1 MIKKILGKFRNAGE
15 NDKIVYKNVIGAF
28 LVKGCAL
35 FVTLYTLP
43 SYIKFFNNDEV
54 LGLWFTI
61 LSLLNWILNFDL
73 GIGNGL
79 RNHLSTAI
87 SLDNKDDIKK
97 YISSAYISIGAIVAV
112 LSAIFPFVII
122 KLDLNSLLSI
132 DRTEI
137 SPRFLYITAVI
148 VFVGVMLQFWLK
160 LINSVLYALQKSSV
174 NNFLVLCT
182 NVMILLAAMLIPSGT
197 NDRNIIV
204 MAIVHA
210 VAVALPLIVASVLV
224 FAKKLKFAI
233 PRIKF
238 FSKEH
243 GKKVLSLGG
252 IFFFIQIAYMV
263 IMSTNEFLITK
274 TSGNADVVDYQAYY
288 KLFSLASTVFAL
300 ALTPLWSVITKAKAE
315 NNIGWIKS
323 TYKKFMLLGGVFCL
337 GEFALVVIMKP
348 LMKIWLGV
356 DSMPDISIL
365 SGIMCALLGCAMIMN
380 GVLSNIA
387 NGTGELKAQ
396 AICFGIGAV
405 LKVPLSYFL
414 VNLLGSWD
422 GVVLSNV
429 ICMGIY
435 CITQPLILIKYFKQ
449 NQQIEKDIC
458 MEE

>member
-1 MIKKILGKFRNAGE
+1 MIKKVLEKLRNAGE
-15 NDKIVYKNVIGAF
+15 NDKIVYKNVLGAF

-87 SLDNKDDIKK
+87 SLGNKEDVKR
-97 YISSAYISIGAIVAV
+97 YISSAYISIGAIVTV
-112 LSAIFPFVII
+112 LSVILPFVIY
-122 KLDLNSLLSI
+122 KVDLNNLLSI
-132 DRTEI
+132 EKTEI
-137 SPRFLYITAVI
+137 SPKALYITAVI
-148 VFVGVMLQFWLK
+148 VFVGVMVQFWLK

-182 NVMILLAAMLIPSGT
+182 NVMILVVAVVFPSGT

-210 VAVALPLIVASVLV
+210 VAVALPLLVATVSV
-224 FAKKLKFAI
+224 FAKKLRYAI
-233 PRIKF
+233 PRIKY

-252 IFFFIQIAYMV
+252 IFFFIQIAYMI

-323 TYKKFMLLGGVFCL
+323 TYKKFMLLGGVFCI
-337 GEFALVVIMKP
+337 GEFGLVVLMEP
-348 LMKIWLGV
+348 LMKIWLGA
-356 DSMPDISIL
+356 DSLPEISYF

-380 GVLSNIA
+380 GVFSNIA
-387 NGTGELKAQ
+387 NGTGELKVQ
-396 AICFGIGAV
+396 AVCFGIGAV
-405 LKVPLSYFL
+405 LKIPLSYIL
-414 VNLLGSWD
+414 VSLLGSWN
-422 GVVLSNV
+422 GVVLANI

-435 CITQPLILIKYFKQ
+435 CIIQPISLIKYFK
-449 NQQIEKDIC
+449 NNLSS
-458 MEE
+458 

>member
-1 MIKKILGKFRNAGE
+1 MIKKVLEKLRNAGE
-15 NDKIVYKNVIGAF
+15 NDKIVYKNVLGAF

-87 SLDNKDDIKK
+87 SLGNKEDVKR
-97 YISSAYISIGAIVAV
+97 YISSAYISIGAIVTV
-112 LSAIFPFVII
+112 LSVIFPFVIY
-122 KLDLNSLLSI
+122 KVDLNNLLSI
-132 DRTEI
+132 EKTEI
-137 SPRFLYITAVI
+137 SPKALYITAVI
-148 VFVGVMLQFWLK
+148 VFVGVMVQFWLK

-182 NVMILLAAMLIPSGT
+182 NVMILVVAVVFPSGT

-210 VAVALPLIVASVLV
+210 VAVALPLLVATVSV
-224 FAKKLKFAI
+224 FAKKLRYAI
-233 PRIKF
+233 PRIKY

-252 IFFFIQIAYMV
+252 IFFFIQIAYMI

-323 TYKKFMLLGGVFCL
+323 TYKKFMLLGGVFCI
-337 GEFALVVIMKP
+337 GEFGLVVLMEP
-348 LMKIWLGV
+348 LMKIWLGA
-356 DSMPDISIL
+356 DSLPEISYF

-380 GVLSNIA
+380 GVFSNIA
-387 NGTGELKAQ
+387 NGTGELKVQ
-396 AICFGIGAV
+396 AVCFGIGAV
-405 LKVPLSYFL
+405 LKIPLSYIL
-414 VNLLGSWD
+414 VSLSGSWN
-422 GVVLSNV
+422 GVVLANI

-435 CITQPLILIKYFKQ
+435 CIIQPISLIKYFK
-449 NQQIEKDIC
+449 NNLSS
-458 MEE
+458 

>member
-1 MIKKILGKFRNAGE
+1 MIKKVLEKLRNAGE
-15 NDKIVYKNVIGAF
+15 NDKIVYKNVLGAF

-87 SLDNKDDIKK
+87 SLGNKEDVKR
-97 YISSAYISIGAIVAV
+97 YISSAYISIGAIVTV
-112 LSAIFPFVII
+112 LSVIFPFVIY
-122 KLDLNSLLSI
+122 KVDLNNLLSI
-132 DRTEI
+132 EKTEI
-137 SPRFLYITAVI
+137 SPNSLYITAII
-148 VFVGVMLQFWLK
+148 VFVGVMVQFWLK

-182 NVMILLAAMLIPSGT
+182 NVMILVVAVVFPSGT

-210 VAVALPLIVASVLV
+210 VAVALPLLVATVWV
-224 FAKKLKFAI
+224 FAKKLRYAI
-233 PRIKF
+233 PRIKY

-252 IFFFIQIAYMV
+252 IFFFIQIAYMI

-288 KLFSLASTVFAL
+288 KLFSLASTIFAL

-315 NNIGWIKS
+315 NNVGWIKS
-323 TYKKFMLLGGVFCL
+323 TYKKFMILGGIFCL
-337 GEFALVVIMKP
+337 GECGLVVLMEP
-348 LMKIWLGV
+348 LMKIWLGA
-356 DSMPDISIL
+356 DSLPEISYF

-380 GVLSNIA
+380 GVFSNIA
-387 NGTGELKAQ
+387 NGTGELKVQ
-396 AICFGIGAV
+396 AICFGVGAV
-405 LKVPLSYFL
+405 LKVPLSYIL
-414 VNLLGSWD
+414 VSILGSWN
-422 GVVLSNV
+422 GVVLANI

-435 CITQPLILIKYFKQ
+435 CIIQPISLIKYFK
-449 NQQIEKDIC
+449 NNLSS
-458 MEE
+458 

>member
-1 MIKKILGKFRNAGE
+1 MIKKVLEKFRNAGE
-15 NDKIVYKNVIGAF
+15 NDKIVYKNVFGAF
-28 LVKGCAL
+28 IVKGCAL

-43 SYIKFFNNDEV
+43 TYIKFFNNDEV

-87 SLDNKDDIKK
+87 SLGNKEDVKR
-97 YISSAYISIGAIVAV
+97 YISSAYISIGVIVTA
-112 LSAIFPFVII
+112 LSLIFPFVVY
-122 KLDLNSLLSI
+122 KFDLNRLLSI
-132 DRTEI
+132 EKSEI
-137 SPRFLYITAVI
+137 SPDALYITAVI
-148 VFVGVMLQFWLK
+148 VFVGVMIQFWLK
-160 LINSVLYALQKSSV
+160 LINSVLYALQKSSI

-182 NVMILLAAMLIPSGT
+182 NVMILIAAAVFPSGT
-197 NDRNIIV
+197 NDTNIIV
-204 MAIVHA
+204 MAVVHA
-210 VAVALPLIVASVLV
+210 VAVALPLLVATILV
-224 FAKKLKFAI
+224 FSKKLRYAI
-233 PRIKF
+233 PRIKS

-263 IMSTNEFLITK
+263 IMSTNEFLIAK

-323 TYKKFMLLGGVFCL
+323 TYKKFMLLAGLFCS
-337 GEFALVVIMKP
+337 GEFIIVLIMEP
-348 LMKIWLGV
+348 LMKLWLGAEAL
-356 DSMPDISIL
+356 PEISYF

-380 GVLSNIA
+380 GVFSNIA
-387 NGTGELKAQ
+387 NGTGELKVQ
-396 AICFGIGAV
+396 AICFGVGAV

-414 VNLLGSWD
+414 AGILGSWN
-422 GVVLSNV
+422 GVVLANI

-435 CITQPLILIKYFKQ
+435 CVIQPISLIKYFKKAS
-449 NQQIEKDIC
+449 NK
-458 MEE
+458 

>member
-1 MIKKILGKFRNAGE
+1 MIKKVLEKLRNAGE
-15 NDKIVYKNVIGAF
+15 NDKIVYKNVLGAF

-87 SLDNKDDIKK
+87 SLGNKEDVKR
-97 YISSAYISIGAIVAV
+97 YISSAYISIGAIVTV
-112 LSAIFPFVII
+112 LSVIFPFVIY
-122 KLDLNSLLSI
+122 KVDLNNLLSI
-132 DRTEI
+132 EKTEI
-137 SPRFLYITAVI
+137 SPKALYITAVI
-148 VFVGVMLQFWLK
+148 VFVGVMVQFWLK

-182 NVMILLAAMLIPSGT
+182 NVMILVVAVVFPSGT

-210 VAVALPLIVASVLV
+210 VAVALPLIVATVSV
-224 FAKKLKFAI
+224 FAKKLRYAI
-233 PRIKF
+233 PRIKY

-252 IFFFIQIAYMV
+252 IFFFIQIAYMI

-337 GEFALVVIMKP
+337 GEFGLVVLMEP
-348 LMKIWLGV
+348 LMKIWLGA
-356 DSMPDISIL
+356 DSLPEISYF

-380 GVLSNIA
+380 GVFSNIA
-387 NGTGELKAQ
+387 NGTGELKVQ
-396 AICFGIGAV
+396 AVCFGIGAV
-405 LKVPLSYFL
+405 LKIPLSYIL
-414 VNLLGSWD
+414 VSLSGSWN
-422 GVVLSNV
+422 GVVLANI

-435 CITQPLILIKYFKQ
+435 CIIQPISLIKYFK
-449 NQQIEKDIC
+449 NNLSS
-458 MEE
+458 

>member
-1 MIKKILGKFRNAGE
+1 MIKKVLEKLRNAGE
-15 NDKIVYKNVIGAF
+15 NDKIVYKNVLGAF

-87 SLDNKDDIKK
+87 SLGNKEDVKR
-97 YISSAYISIGAIVAV
+97 YISSAYISIGAIVTV
-112 LSAIFPFVII
+112 LSVIFPFVIY
-122 KLDLNSLLSI
+122 KVDLNNLLSI
-132 DRTEI
+132 EKTEI
-137 SPRFLYITAVI
+137 SPKALYITAVI
-148 VFVGVMLQFWLK
+148 VFVGVMVQFWLK

-182 NVMILLAAMLIPSGT
+182 NVMILVVAVVFPSGT

-210 VAVALPLIVASVLV
+210 VAVALPLLVATVSV
-224 FAKKLKFAI
+224 FAKKLRYAI
-233 PRIKF
+233 PRIKY

-252 IFFFIQIAYMV
+252 IFFFIQIAYMI

-323 TYKKFMLLGGVFCL
+323 TYKNFMLLGGVFCI
-337 GEFALVVIMKP
+337 GEFGLVVLMEP
-348 LMKIWLGV
+348 LMKIWLGA
-356 DSMPDISIL
+356 DSLPEISYF

-380 GVLSNIA
+380 GVFSNIA
-387 NGTGELKAQ
+387 NGTGELKVQ
-396 AICFGIGAV
+396 AVCFGIGAV
-405 LKVPLSYFL
+405 LKIPLSYIL
-414 VNLLGSWD
+414 VSLSGSWN
-422 GVVLSNV
+422 GVVLANI

-435 CITQPLILIKYFKQ
+435 CIIQPISLIKYFK
-449 NQQIEKDIC
+449 NNLSS
-458 MEE
+458 

>member
-1 MIKKILGKFRNAGE
+1 MIKKVLEKLRNAGE
-15 NDKIVYKNVIGAF
+15 NDKIVYKNVLGAF

-87 SLDNKDDIKK
+87 SLGNKEDVKR
-97 YISSAYISIGAIVAV
+97 YISSAYISIGAIVTV
-112 LSAIFPFVII
+112 LSVIFPFVIY
-122 KLDLNSLLSI
+122 KVDLNNLLSI
-132 DRTEI
+132 EKTEI
-137 SPRFLYITAVI
+137 SPNSLYITAII
-148 VFVGVMLQFWLK
+148 VFVGVMVQFWLK

-182 NVMILLAAMLIPSGT
+182 NVMILVVAVVFPSGT

-210 VAVALPLIVASVLV
+210 VAVALPLLVATVSV
-224 FAKKLKFAI
+224 FAKKLRYAI
-233 PRIKF
+233 PRIKY

-252 IFFFIQIAYMV
+252 IFFFIQIAYMI

-323 TYKKFMLLGGVFCL
+323 TYKKFMLLGGVFCI
-337 GEFALVVIMKP
+337 GEFGLVVLMEP
-348 LMKIWLGV
+348 LMKIWLGA
-356 DSMPDISIL
+356 DSLPEISYF

-380 GVLSNIA
+380 GVFSNIA
-387 NGTGELKAQ
+387 NGTGELKVQ
-396 AICFGIGAV
+396 AVCFGIGAV
-405 LKVPLSYFL
+405 LKIPLSYIL
-414 VNLLGSWD
+414 VSLLGSWN
-422 GVVLSNV
+422 GVVLANI

-435 CITQPLILIKYFKQ
+435 CIIQPISLIKYFK
-449 NQQIEKDIC
+449 NNLSS
-458 MEE
+458 

>member
-1 MIKKILGKFRNAGE
+1 MIKKVLGKLRNAGE
-15 NDKIVYKNVIGAF
+15 NDKIVYKNVFGAF

-87 SLDNKDDIKK
+87 SLGSKEDVKK
-97 YISSAYISIGAIVAV
+97 YISSAYISIGAIVTV
-112 LSAIFPFVII
+112 LSVIFPFIVYKFDIN
-122 KLDLNSLLSI
+122 KLLSI
-132 DRTEI
+132 EKTEI
-137 SPRFLYITAVI
+137 SPKALYITAVI
-148 VFVGVMLQFWLK
+148 VFVGVMVQFWLK

-182 NVMILLAAMLIPSGT
+182 NVMILVAAVVFPSGT

-204 MAIVHA
+204 MAVVHA
-210 VAVALPLIVASVLV
+210 VAVALPLIVATILI
-224 FAKKLKFAI
+224 FAKKLRYAI
-233 PRIKF
+233 PRIKY

-252 IFFFIQIAYMV
+252 IFFFIQIAYMI

-323 TYKKFMLLGGVFCL
+323 TYKKFMLLGGLFCL
-337 GEFALVVIMKP
+337 GEFAIVVIMEP
-348 LMKIWLGV
+348 LMRIWLGA
-356 DSMPDISIL
+356 DAMPDISYF

-387 NGTGELKAQ
+387 NGTGELKVQ
-396 AICFGIGAV
+396 AICFGVGAV
-405 LKVPLSYFL
+405 LKIPLSYIL
-414 VNLLGSWD
+414 VSLLGSWN
-422 GVVLSNV
+422 GVVLANI

-435 CITQPLILIKYFKQ
+435 CIVQPISLIKYFK
-449 NQQIEKDIC
+449 NNLK
-458 MEE
+458 

>member
-1 MIKKILGKFRNAGE
+1 MIKKVLKKLRNAGE
-15 NDKIVYKNVIGAF
+15 NDKIVYKNVLGAF

-87 SLDNKDDIKK
+87 SLGDKEDVKR
-97 YISSAYISIGAIVAV
+97 YISSAYISIGTIVTV
-112 LSAIFPFVII
+112 LSVIFPFVIY
-122 KLDLNSLLSI
+122 KVDLNNLLSI
-132 DRTEI
+132 EKTEI
-137 SPRFLYITAVI
+137 SPNSLYITAII
-148 VFVGVMLQFWLK
+148 VFVGVMVQFWLK

-182 NVMILLAAMLIPSGT
+182 NVMILVVAVVFPSGT

-210 VAVALPLIVASVLV
+210 VAVALPLLVATVSV
-224 FAKKLKFAI
+224 FAKKLRYAI
-233 PRIKF
+233 PRIKY

-252 IFFFIQIAYMV
+252 IFFFIQIAYMI

-337 GEFALVVIMKP
+337 GEFGLVVLMEP
-348 LMKIWLGV
+348 LMKIWLGA
-356 DSMPDISIL
+356 DSLPEISYF

-380 GVLSNIA
+380 GVFSNIA
-387 NGTGELKAQ
+387 NGTGELKVQ
-396 AICFGIGAV
+396 AICFGVGAV
-405 LKVPLSYFL
+405 LKVPLSYIL
-414 VNLLGSWD
+414 VSLLGSWN
-422 GVVLSNV
+422 GVVLANI

-435 CITQPLILIKYFKQ
+435 CVIQPISLIKYFK
-449 NQQIEKDIC
+449 NNLSS
-458 MEE
+458 

>member
-1 MIKKILGKFRNAGE
+1 MIKKVLEKLRNAGE
-15 NDKIVYKNVIGAF
+15 NDKIVYKNVLGAF

-87 SLDNKDDIKK
+87 SLGNKEDVKR
-97 YISSAYISIGAIVAV
+97 YISSAYISIGAIVTV
-112 LSAIFPFVII
+112 LSVIFPFVIY
-122 KLDLNSLLSI
+122 KVDLNNLLSI
-132 DRTEI
+132 EKTEI
-137 SPRFLYITAVI
+137 SPKALYITAVI
-148 VFVGVMLQFWLK
+148 VFVGVMVQFWLK

-182 NVMILLAAMLIPSGT
+182 NVMILVVAVVFPSGT

-210 VAVALPLIVASVLV
+210 VAVALPLLVATVSV
-224 FAKKLKFAI
+224 FAKKLRYAI
-233 PRIKF
+233 PRIKY

-252 IFFFIQIAYMV
+252 IFFFIQIAYMI

-337 GEFALVVIMKP
+337 GEFGLVVLMEP
-348 LMKIWLGV
+348 LMKIWLGA
-356 DSMPDISIL
+356 DSLPEISYF

-380 GVLSNIA
+380 GVFSNIA
-387 NGTGELKAQ
+387 NGTGELKVQ
-396 AICFGIGAV
+396 AVCFGIGAV
-405 LKVPLSYFL
+405 LKIPLSYIL
-414 VNLLGSWD
+414 VSLSGSWN
-422 GVVLSNV
+422 GVVLANI

-435 CITQPLILIKYFKQ
+435 CIIQPISLIKYFK
-449 NQQIEKDIC
+449 NNLSS
-458 MEE
+458 

>member
-1 MIKKILGKFRNAGE
+1 MIKKVLEKLRNAGE
-15 NDKIVYKNVIGAF
+15 NDKIVYKNVLGAF

-87 SLDNKDDIKK
+87 SLGNKEDVKR
-97 YISSAYISIGAIVAV
+97 YISSAYISIGAIVTV
-112 LSAIFPFVII
+112 LSVIFPFVIY
-122 KLDLNSLLSI
+122 KVDLNNLLSI
-132 DRTEI
+132 EKTEI
-137 SPRFLYITAVI
+137 SPKALYITAVI
-148 VFVGVMLQFWLK
+148 VFVGVMVQFWLK

-182 NVMILLAAMLIPSGT
+182 NVMILVVAVVFPSGT

-210 VAVALPLIVASVLV
+210 VAVALPLLVATVSV
-224 FAKKLKFAI
+224 FAKKLRYAI
-233 PRIKF
+233 PRIKY

-252 IFFFIQIAYMV
+252 IFFFIQIAYMI

-323 TYKKFMLLGGVFCL
+323 TYKKFMLLGGVFCI
-337 GEFALVVIMKP
+337 GEFGLVVLMKP
-348 LMKIWLGV
+348 LMKIWLGA
-356 DSMPDISIL
+356 DSLPEISYF

-380 GVLSNIA
+380 GVFSNIA
-387 NGTGELKAQ
+387 NGTGELKVQ
-396 AICFGIGAV
+396 AVCFGIGAV
-405 LKVPLSYFL
+405 LKIPLSYIL
-414 VNLLGSWD
+414 VSLSGSWN
-422 GVVLSNV
+422 GVVLANI

-435 CITQPLILIKYFKQ
+435 CIIQPISLIKYFK
-449 NQQIEKDIC
+449 NNLSS
-458 MEE
+458 

>member
-1 MIKKILGKFRNAGE
+1 MIKKVLEKLRNAGE
-15 NDKIVYKNVIGAF
+15 NDKIVYKNVLGAF

-87 SLDNKDDIKK
+87 SLGDKEDVKR
-97 YISSAYISIGAIVAV
+97 YISSAYISIGAIITV
-112 LSAIFPFVII
+112 LSVIFPFVIY
-122 KLDLNSLLSI
+122 KVDLNNLLSI
-132 DRTEI
+132 EKTEI
-137 SPRFLYITAVI
+137 SPNSLYITAII
-148 VFVGVMLQFWLK
+148 VFVGVMVQFWLK

-182 NVMILLAAMLIPSGT
+182 NVMILVVAVVFPSGT
-197 NDRNIIV
+197 NNRNIIV

-210 VAVALPLIVASVLV
+210 VAVALPLLVATVWV
-224 FAKKLKFAI
+224 FAKKLRYAI
-233 PRIKF
+233 PRIKY

-252 IFFFIQIAYMV
+252 IFFFIQIAYMI

-288 KLFSLASTVFAL
+288 KLFSLASTIFAL

-337 GEFALVVIMKP
+337 GEFGLVVLMEP
-348 LMKIWLGV
+348 LMKIWLGA
-356 DSMPDISIL
+356 DSLPEISYF

-380 GVLSNIA
+380 GVFSNIA
-387 NGTGELKAQ
+387 NGTGELKVQ
-396 AICFGIGAV
+396 AICFGVGAV
-405 LKVPLSYFL
+405 LKIPLSYLL
-414 VNLLGSWD
+414 VSILGSWN
-422 GVVLSNV
+422 GVVLANI

-435 CITQPLILIKYFKQ
+435 CVIQPISLIKYFK
-449 NQQIEKDIC
+449 NNLSS
-458 MEE
+458 

>member
-1 MIKKILGKFRNAGE
+1 MIKKVLEKLRNAGE
-15 NDKIVYKNVIGAF
+15 NDKIVYKNVLGAF

-87 SLDNKDDIKK
+87 SLGNKEDVKR
-97 YISSAYISIGAIVAV
+97 YISSAYISIGAIVTV
-112 LSAIFPFVII
+112 LSVIFPFVIY
-122 KLDLNSLLSI
+122 KVDLNNLLSI
-132 DRTEI
+132 EKTEI
-137 SPRFLYITAVI
+137 SPKALYITAVI
-148 VFVGVMLQFWLK
+148 VFVGVMVQFWLK

-182 NVMILLAAMLIPSGT
+182 NVMILVVAVVFPSGT

-210 VAVALPLIVASVLV
+210 VAVALPLLVATVSV
-224 FAKKLKFAI
+224 FAKKLRYAI
-233 PRIKF
+233 PRIKY

-252 IFFFIQIAYMV
+252 IFFFIQIAYMI

-323 TYKKFMLLGGVFCL
+323 TYKKFMLLGGVFCI
-337 GEFALVVIMKP
+337 GEFGLVVLMEP
-348 LMKIWLGV
+348 LMKIWLGA
-356 DSMPDISIL
+356 DSLPEISYF

-380 GVLSNIA
+380 GVFSNIA
-387 NGTGELKAQ
+387 NGTGELKVQ
-396 AICFGIGAV
+396 AVCFGIGAV
-405 LKVPLSYFL
+405 LKIPLSYIL
-414 VNLLGSWD
+414 VSLLGSWN
-422 GVVLSNV
+422 GVVLANI

-435 CITQPLILIKYFKQ
+435 CIIQPISLIKYFK
-449 NQQIEKDIC
+449 NNLSS
-458 MEE
+458 

>member
-1 MIKKILGKFRNAGE
+1 MIKKVLEKLRNAGE
-15 NDKIVYKNVIGAF
+15 NDKIVYKNVLGAF

-87 SLDNKDDIKK
+87 SLGNKEDVKR
-97 YISSAYISIGAIVAV
+97 YISSAYISIGAIVTV
-112 LSAIFPFVII
+112 LSVIFPFVIY
-122 KLDLNSLLSI
+122 KVDLNNLLSI
-132 DRTEI
+132 EKTEI
-137 SPRFLYITAVI
+137 SPKALYITAVI
-148 VFVGVMLQFWLK
+148 VFVGVMVQFWLK

-182 NVMILLAAMLIPSGT
+182 NVMILVVAVVFPSGT

-204 MAIVHA
+204 MAVVHA
-210 VAVALPLIVASVLV
+210 VAVALPLLVATVSV
-224 FAKKLKFAI
+224 FAKKLRYAI
-233 PRIKF
+233 PRIKY

-252 IFFFIQIAYMV
+252 IFFFIQIAYMI

-315 NNIGWIKS
+315 NNVGWIKS
-323 TYKKFMLLGGVFCL
+323 TYKKFMLLGGLFCL
-337 GEFALVVIMKP
+337 GEFGLVVLMEP
-348 LMKIWLGV
+348 LMKIWLGA
-356 DSMPDISIL
+356 DSLPEISYF

-380 GVLSNIA
+380 GVFSNIA
-387 NGTGELKAQ
+387 NGTGELKVQ
-396 AICFGIGAV
+396 AICFGVGAV
-405 LKVPLSYFL
+405 LKVPLSYIL
-414 VNLLGSWD
+414 VSILGSWN
-422 GVVLSNV
+422 GVVLANI

-435 CITQPLILIKYFKQ
+435 CIIQPISLIKYFK
-449 NQQIEKDIC
+449 NNLSS
-458 MEE
+458 